1 MNHSHTPRYFHH
13 YIYPGVSLFTLLQ
26 HMEYEMEKKQS
37 HAREELLKLPHKSGK
52 LPKMGRLIVPPPG
65 FFNSKAHTIQSIII
79 PKSKADR
86 SSFFS
91 LLLFVH
97 EMSFLFFSHGREKR
111 PRKGGFFICNAH
123 LLLRNFPRV
132 KRFRERRPSSQNKK

>member
-86 SSFFS
+86 SSFFPS
-91 LLLFVH
+91 SYLYMRCRFC
-97 EMSFLFFSHGREKR
+97 SFLMAGKKGQGRE
-111 PRKGGFFICNAH
+111 GF
-123 LLLRNFPRV
+123 
-132 KRFRERRPSSQNKK
+132 SSITPTSCCAIFHG